1 MTLIARRRGK
11 SQFQRA
17 ADGSMTLMEHLNE
30 LRMRLF
36 RASLGVLVG
45 LVFGVFIA
53 ERVLGILTRPYC
65 DLNPDVKCRFNVNS
79 PVDIFLLDLRV
90 GLYIGLLISAPVWIY
105 QLWAFIAPGLH
116 RNERRYTYGFVAAA
130 APLFATGAML
140 AFLVVS
146 KTLKFFMSTAK
157 QYDIA
162 VGLPDYFDFVTSMML
177 LFGAGF
183 LFPVVV
189 VMLNFV
195 GLVSARRLLGWWRI
209 AVFVM
214 FLFGAIVTPSPD
226 PFGMSILAGSLAVLY
241 FGAVG
246 VAFLNDR
253 RRRRNAPNYE
263 GLDDDQASPLEYQVG
278 PVEAGAPVD
287 GLEPVAGPEPV
298 AKPLPLDRRYDDST

>member
-1 MTLIARRRGK
+1 MAILARRRGK
-11 SQFQRA
+11 GRFQRA

-45 LVFGVFIA
+45 LIAGVFFA
-53 ERVLGILTRPYC
+53 ERALAVLTKPYC
-65 DLNPDVKCRFNVNS
+65 DLHPTEKCRFNFNS

-90 GLYIGLLISAPVWIY
+90 GLYIGLLISAPIWLY

-130 APLFATGAML
+130 APLFATGATL

-146 KTLKFFMSTAK
+146 KTLKFFMSAASR
-157 QYDIA
+157 YDIV

-177 LFGAGF
+177 LFGFGF

-195 GLVSARRLLGWWRI
+195 GLVSARRLLRWWRI
-209 AVFVM
+209 VVFLM
-214 FLFGAIVTPSPD
+214 FVFGAVVTPSPD
-226 PFGMSILAGSLAVLY
+226 PFGMSILAGALALLY

-253 RRRRNAPNYE
+253 RRGRDSLGYE
-263 GLDDDQASPLEYQVG
+263 ALGDDQVSPLDYGVE
-278 PVEAGAPVD
+278 PVEAGDKVEGLDPV
-287 GLEPVAGPEPV
+287 GAPEPV